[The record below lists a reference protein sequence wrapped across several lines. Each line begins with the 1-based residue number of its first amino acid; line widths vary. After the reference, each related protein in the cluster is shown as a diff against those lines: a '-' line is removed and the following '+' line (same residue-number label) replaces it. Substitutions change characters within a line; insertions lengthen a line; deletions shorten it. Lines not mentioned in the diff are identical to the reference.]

1 MGFPGE
7 TEEDFQEMAE
17 WVKEMK
23 FDRLGIFEYSHE
35 ENTHAHNSDDDV
47 PAEVKTARAEEIMDI
62 QSTISYE
69 HNQAKIGKEFKVLFD
84 RIEGEHFVGRTEFD
98 SPEVDNEVWVPISEE
113 NHVRIGDYA
122 TVKINT
128 ADYFDLFGSI
138 VK

>member
-1 MGFPGE
+1 M
-7 TEEDFQEMAE
+7 
-17 WVKEMK
+17 
-23 FDRLGIFEYSHE
+23 
-35 ENTHAHNSDDDV
+35 
-47 PAEVKTARAEEIMDI
+47 
-62 QSTISYE
+62 
-69 HNQAKIGKEFKVLFD
+69 FD